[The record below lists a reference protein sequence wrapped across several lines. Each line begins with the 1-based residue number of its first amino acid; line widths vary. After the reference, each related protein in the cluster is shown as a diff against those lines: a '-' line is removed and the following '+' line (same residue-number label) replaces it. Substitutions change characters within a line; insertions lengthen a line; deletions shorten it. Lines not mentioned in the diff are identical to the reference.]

1 MTRGCLVAGN
11 GYVGQR
17 LLAALPAAS
26 AVAVNRTA
34 RGPINGNPT
43 VAVDL
48 DDASLRSLPVAGDAV
63 IYTVPPPAVD
73 GPDPRLSRFVAALGA
88 AGRLPRRFVYFS
100 TSGVYGDCGGRLVS
114 ESATPRPATG
124 RARRRLDAER
134 LLQSWSG
141 EQGVELCV
149 LRVPG
154 IYGPGKLGLERLA
167 EGAPVLCEADAN
179 PGNRIHVDD
188 LVRCA
193 LAAIA
198 VEPVVPLCNV
208 GDGDHRSGT
217 WFAKAV
223 ATEAGLAA
231 PPEIPRH
238 DAERSFSQRRLS
250 FLSES
255 RCLDTTRM
263 RRELG
268 VLPLYADALDGI
280 RASLA
285 GRPDYS

>member
-1 MTRGCLVAGN
+1 MTRRSVLVAGN

-17 LLAALPAAS
+17 LLAALAPAS
-26 AVAVNRTA
+26 AIAVNRTA
-34 RGPINGNPT
+34 RDPINDNPT

-48 DDASLRSLPVAGDAV
+48 DDAKLDALPATGDAIV
-63 IYTVPPPAVD
+63 YTVPPAAVD
-73 GPDPRLSRFVAALGA
+73 GPDPRLTRFVAALGD
-88 AGRLPRRFVYFS
+88 GDRLPQRVVYFS
-100 TSGVYGDCGGRLVS
+100 TSGVYGDCGGRIVS
-114 ESATPRPATG
+114 ESDTPRPETA
-124 RARRRLDAER
+124 RARRRLAAER
-134 LLQSWSG
+134 LLASWCD
-141 EQGVELCV
+141 EKDVELCI

-154 IYGPGKLGLERLA
+154 IYGPGRLGLERLA
-167 EGAPVLCEADAN
+167 EGMPVLSETDAN

-198 VEPVVPLCNV
+198 VQPVVPLCNV

-223 ATEAGLAA
+223 AAEAGLPT

-238 DAERSFSQRRLS
+238 EAERSFSQRRLS

-255 RCLDTTRM
+255 RRLDTTRM
-263 RRELG
+263 RDELG

-285 GRPDYS
+285 G